1 MDYETF
7 FSLRE
12 RPFRSQLSPGF
23 LFRGP
28 AFVRLC
34 GLLGGDAPPPELIVV
49 AGEKGAGKTA
59 LLSGLGPPALPP
71 VVRVLPVLRGASTL
85 SGILAEALNS
95 MGLKDRLPP
104 GAPEETL
111 LGFFQNAVSDLVRSG
126 ARCVLAVDGAQHL
139 GRDTLSDL
147 PGLMSIEPSWKG
159 RTSLVLCGTPGPGF
173 PGPAA
178 AGAVLVEL
186 PPLTLDET
194 ASYLAYRLKAAG
206 ARRDPFTPQ
215 AVAALHSFS
224 EGIPGELNVIAE
236 RALMTAWSQGKKEI
250 TPAHVAR
257 AAGGMSSAAPVAE
270 EAAGLAAGG
279 VRQRRRGYP
288 KGRARIALAA
298 IVAALMV
305 SGWFLL
311 RPDMAGPVLP
321 RSGGRTQASAGLAG
335 DGAPQPSLAGRLTV
349 EGAEAG
355 DLPADL
361 PPGLEDGSGGNVP
374 VPDVTPAAPAGQGGD
389 PDLLLPS
396 PPPALLSLPRNS
408 LVLVV
413 DGSLNM
419 ARLWQG
425 SIRGPGLKAEISPPD
440 IKLPGLYLVGRPQSR
455 TPLIFQ
461 YPPAREIPKEAGIRL
476 WRQVEPH
483 LPQDILPLMAGD
495 GPDLRR
501 SIPDELAKTL
511 KGRLKSW
518 TQSQEYKLADN
529 MAALYAERFR
539 FFEPGSPDRTIAREQ
554 FRTALASELRTSG
567 DVKLTASEPL
577 ILLDPRDHG
586 RAWAVFS
593 LKYDS
598 RLRHDLGQRTLIF
611 EKPRI
616 GGEWLI
622 TAELWIK
629 EPALAGN

>member
-12 RPFRSQLSPGF
+12 RPFKSSLSPRF
-23 LFRGP
+23 LFKGP
-28 AFVRLC
+28 AFRKMAE
-34 GLLGGDAPPPELIVV
+34 LLAGKGPPPGLISLT
-49 AGEKGAGKTA
+49 GERGSGKTA
-59 LLSGLGPPALPP
+59 LLSSLAPPLLPAS
-71 VVRVLPVLRGASTL
+71 VRVMTVLRGAATL
-85 SGILAEALNS
+85 SGILSEALNAL
-95 MGLKDRLPP
+95 GLKDRLPP

-111 LGFFQNAVSDLVRSG
+111 LGFFQNAVSELADSG
-126 ARCVLAVDGAQHL
+126 ALCVLAVDDAQLL
-139 GRDTLSDL
+139 GRDTLCDL
-147 PGLMSIEPSWKG
+147 PALMSIEPSWKG
-159 RTSLVLCGTPGPGF
+159 KTSLILCGTPEPGF
-173 PGPAA
+173 PGS
-178 AGAVLVEL
+178 L
-186 PPLTLDET
+186 PPGAAELEAAPFTLAET
-194 ASYLAYRLKAAG
+194 AEYLSFRLKAAG
-206 ARRDPFTPQ
+206 AKRELFTSQ
-215 AVAALHSFS
+215 AVSALHAWSR
-224 EGIPGELNVIAE
+224 GIPGELNPAAE
-236 RALMTAWSQGKKEI
+236 RSLMTAWSQGKKEI

-257 AAGGMSSAAPVAE
+257 AAGGLSGPPPVAE

-279 VRQRRRGYP
+279 VRPRRPPGPPRG
-288 KGRARIALAA
+288 KARIAAA
-298 IVAALMV
+298 AAAAALMV

-311 RPDMAGPVLP
+311 RPDMAGTGLP
-321 RSGGRTQASAGLAG
+321 R
-335 DGAPQPSLAGRLTV
+335 GAPDPAGETAAPALTGRISV
-349 EGAEAG
+349 EEAG
-355 DLPADL
+355 YLPAYADLEDAL
-361 PPGLEDGSGGNVP
+361 PPAPS
-374 VPDVTPAAPAGQGGD
+374 VTPAAPADLKGD
-389 PDLLLPS
+389 PDLALPS

-425 SIRGPGLKAEISPPD
+425 SIKGPGLKAEISPPD
-440 IKLPGLYLVGRPQSR
+440 IKRPGLYLVGRPQSR

-461 YPPAREIPKEAGIRL
+461 YPPAREIPKDAGIRL

-501 SIPDELAKTL
+501 SIPQDLGKALRE
-511 KGRLKSW
+511 RLKRW
-518 TQSQEYKLADN
+518 TQAQEYKLADN

-539 FFEPGSPDRTIAREQ
+539 FFEPGSPDRTIGREQ
-554 FRTALASELRTSG
+554 FRAALASELRTSG

-611 EKPRI
+611 EKPRL
-616 GGEWLI
+616 GGDWLI

-629 EPALAGN
+629 EPALAGD